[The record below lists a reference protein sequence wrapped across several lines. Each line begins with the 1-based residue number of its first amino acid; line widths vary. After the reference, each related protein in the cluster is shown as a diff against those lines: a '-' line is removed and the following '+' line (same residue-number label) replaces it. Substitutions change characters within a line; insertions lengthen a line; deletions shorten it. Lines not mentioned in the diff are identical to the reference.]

1 MRKQR
6 FSDLIAERELGHGS
20 LLRAVEHVVVE
31 NHRLLHEELLRQ
43 PWSPAAAY
51 RWIRYENPDPLSR
64 LEQATNSL
72 ERLWKAAWSSRREDA
87 APLLERAA
95 EHDEEH
101 LADIV
106 PAARALGYR
115 GR

>member
-6 FSDLIAERELGHGS
+6 FSDLIAERELAHGS
-20 LLRAVEHVVVE
+20 ILRTLEHVVVE
-31 NHRLLHEELLRQ
+31 NHRLLHEELLQQ

-51 RWIRYENPDPLSR
+51 RWIRYENPDPTSQ

-72 ERLWKAAWSSRREDA
+72 ARLWKAAWASRRDEA
-87 APLLERAA
+87 EPLLTRAA

-101 LADIV
+101 LAEIA
-106 PAARALGYR
+106 PLARTLGYR
-115 GR
+115 G